1 MQIDRISLELYLQ
14 KACSY
19 IDNHCVS
26 MRSTDKANL
35 TELGISF
42 AEAKYI
48 IKTLKPENYVSGP
61 NQDHL
66 VSEQQVFV
74 FGYDYNEIE
83 LYIKLTIRILDDLFI
98 MSFHE
103 AKYKLEYPFKK
114 S

>member
-1 MQIDRISLELYLQ
+1 MQIDRISIELYLQ
-14 KACSY
+14 EVCSY
-19 IDNHCVS
+19 IDNQCVS
-26 MRSTDKANL
+26 MRSIDKANL

-42 AEAKYI
+42 AEAKQI

-66 VSEQQVFV
+66 VSKQQVFV
-74 FGYDYNEIE
+74 FGYDLYEIE

-103 AKYKLEYPFKK
+103 AKFKLEYPFRK